1 MLRIEVKGDQ
11 RAGGRTWR
19 DRALAQV
26 PAHLLNACRG
36 VKYFIM
42 SAIGSIGSR
51 FPHWRTLL
59 QYLGSLRWTVA
70 CLLWMCVLTVWG
82 TVAQVNPEVGLYGA
96 LQRVFR
102 SWWFRGPV
110 GLPLPGMV
118 GTLAVFFVNLL
129 ASLFQRFRPIRCY
142 VGLWVLHLGLG
153 LLLVGSWVGVHHAR
167 ESTVT
172 LAEGQSTSVG
182 VSSHEW
188 ELVIIEPVGET
199 RRRVHAWDLRSL
211 RPGQNLPL
219 PGMPDGATVH
229 RVWSSV
235 EWSGSQPPSPEA
247 LRSAR
252 HVDPERAIPAVVLRV
267 GTDRFALVGE
277 GDALRIPRRDTTDAV
292 FVHLRRTR
300 HPLPITIRLVD
311 FQKEFYP
318 NSRIPRSFESR
329 IEVFDGRSQRPV
341 VISMNRPFRYGPFTF
356 YQSSYIDHPDGPEI
370 SVLAVSENRV
380 RLLPYV
386 SCALMFAG
394 MVLHY
399 LSPGRRR

>member
-1 MLRIEVKGDQ
+1 M
-11 RAGGRTWR
+11 
-19 DRALAQV
+19 
-26 PAHLLNACRG
+26 
-36 VKYFIM
+36 
-42 SAIGSIGSR
+42 GSIRSW
-51 FPHWRTLL
+51 FPYWCTLW

-96 LQRVFR
+96 LQRFFH
-102 SWWFRGPV
+102 SWWFRGPG

-129 ASLFQRFRPIRCY
+129 ASLFQRFQPIRSY

-153 LLLVGSWVGVHHAR
+153 LLLVGSWVGLNHAR
-167 ESTVT
+167 ESSVT

-182 VSSHEW
+182 VSSDEW
-188 ELVIIEPVGET
+188 ELAIIELVGEAH
-199 RRRVHAWDLRSL
+199 RRVHAWDLRSL
-211 RPGQNLPL
+211 RPGQILPL
-219 PGMPDGATVH
+219 PGMPYGAMVH
-229 RVWSSV
+229 QVWSSV

-252 HVDPERAIPAVVLRV
+252 HVDPQRAIPAVVLRV
-267 GTDRFALVGE
+267 GSDRFALVGE
-277 GDALRIPRRDTTDAV
+277 GDALRIPRRETSDEV
-292 FVHLRRTR
+292 YVHLRRAR

-311 FQKEFYP
+311 FRKEFYP
-318 NSRIPRSFESR
+318 NSRIPRSFQSR

-370 SVLAVSENRV
+370 SVLAVSENHV
-380 RLLPYV
+380 RWWPYV
-386 SCALMFAG
+386 SCALMCAG

-399 LSPGRRR
+399 LSPRRRR